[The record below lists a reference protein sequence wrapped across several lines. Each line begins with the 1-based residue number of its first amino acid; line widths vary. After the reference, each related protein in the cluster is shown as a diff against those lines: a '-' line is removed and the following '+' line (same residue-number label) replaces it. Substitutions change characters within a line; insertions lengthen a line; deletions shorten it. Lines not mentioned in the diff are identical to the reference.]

1 MNFKLITIA
10 LLISCGLA
18 GSAQA
23 TEVYTAD
30 SEHTFVS
37 FSYKHLSYSV
47 QTSRFD
53 KVTGT
58 ITLNNENNGGA
69 IDITIDTKSI
79 STGSDA
85 FNKRIQEGDFFATEQ
100 FPVATFKSDSVI
112 FQGDGIS
119 EIEGEL
125 TIKGITK
132 PILIEVSGFSC
143 SRNFLT
149 LKHTCGANAIAKLSR
164 SDFSMGKYAPFVGD
178 NITINIVIEAS
189 RE

>member
-79 STGSDA
+79 RT
-85 FNKRIQEGDFFATEQ
+85 
-100 FPVATFKSDSVI
+100 DSII